1 MRTLGTLCILI
12 CSAAFV
18 AGAEEPQSPNFGG
31 TWSDPPPRAEDA
43 FCHIGCLIEARD
55 FLTSLLDDPANDE
68 KTYAELKAQ
77 AQRFQIRD
85 LLPGYMTPEALQKR
99 RANRDPRPLSRVCDP
114 WGLVRTSMAPHA
126 MQLTQ
131 YEDYITLYY
140 SEWTVLRHVYMDGR
154 SPPADLELSKYGYS
168 VGHFDGDALVVE
180 TTGVVAD
187 NFAAGGFPH
196 SDQVTVTER
205 FTRVGDDRLEVEV
218 VLTDPLTYKQ
228 PLLMARAWTWAPGEA
243 IYPYDNCVVPE

>member
-1 MRTLGTLCILI
+1 LRVLSTFCILI
-12 CSAAFV
+12 CSISID
-18 AGAEEPQSPNFGG
+18 AGAAPDFSG

-68 KTYAELKAQ
+68 KSYAELKTQ
-77 AQRFQIRD
+77 AQRFQIAE
-85 LLPGYMTPEALQKR
+85 LLPGYMTSEALR
-99 RANRDPRPLSRVCDP
+99 ERMANRDPRPLSSVCIP

-126 MQLTQ
+126 MQLTRH
-131 YEDYITLYY
+131 EDYITLYY

-154 SPPADLELSKYGYS
+154 NPPADLKPSKYGYS
-168 VGHFDGDALVVE
+168 VGHFDGDALIVE
-180 TTGVVAD
+180 TTGIIAD

-205 FTRVGDDRLEVEV
+205 FVRVDEDRLEVEV
-218 VLTDPLTYKQ
+218 VLTDPLMYKQ
-228 PLLMARAWTWAPGEA
+228 PLRMARAWAWAPGEE
-243 IYPYDNCVVPE
+243 IYPYDNCVIPE